1 MKIFNTISKIIYM
14 KFHLYYF
21 HKTLLNIAVEKQNI
35 EIVNLLFKN
44 KGLDVNITSIFF
56 NEYLFCSNIN

>member
-1 MKIFNTISKIIYM
+1 M

-44 KGLDVNITSIFF
+44 KGLDVNIPSIFF
-56 NEYLFCSNIN
+56 NKYLFCSNIN